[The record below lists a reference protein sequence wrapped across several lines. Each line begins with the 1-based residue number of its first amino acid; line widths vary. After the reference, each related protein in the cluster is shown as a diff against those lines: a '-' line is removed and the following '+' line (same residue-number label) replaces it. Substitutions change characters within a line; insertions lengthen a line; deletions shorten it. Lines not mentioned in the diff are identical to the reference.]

1 MSKSASAQERDRRY
15 RERVDKHFLEAQ
27 TQRLEAMGIILR
39 GESADQKKQRAHFD
53 SAAPLHPHPRPGR
66 KRLYSSAYE
75 RLKTHRRRKSGMK
88 SRMITE

>member
-1 MSKSASAQERDRRY
+1 MSKSASVQERDRRY
-15 RERVDKHFLEAQ
+15 RERVDRHFLEAQ

-39 GESADQKKQRAHFD
+39 GEIIRRTARAEE
-53 SAAPLHPHPRPGR
+53 PLHPHPRRGR

-75 RLKTHRRRKSGMK
+75 RLKAYRRRKSGMK